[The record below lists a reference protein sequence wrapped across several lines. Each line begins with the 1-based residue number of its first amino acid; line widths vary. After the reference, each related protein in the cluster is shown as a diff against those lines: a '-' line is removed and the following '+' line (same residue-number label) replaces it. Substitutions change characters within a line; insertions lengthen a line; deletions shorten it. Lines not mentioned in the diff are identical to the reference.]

1 MIIYIFSNFT
11 DISFYYLENLQ
22 LNLLDLNLYE
32 TLYSMSLIDK
42 GW

>member
-1 MIIYIFSNFT
+1 MIMYIFSNIS
-11 DISFYYLENLQ
+11 DISFYFLENLQ

-32 TLYSMSLIDK
+32 TLYSMSLIYK